1 MYSGEISPG
10 SMEVVGPGKLI
21 SDYSSEADR
30 TFPDLT
36 NVMSEKRK
44 RTTGATT

>member
-1 MYSGEISPG
+1 
-10 SMEVVGPGKLI
+10 MEVVGPGKLI